1 VIAAP
6 IAATIIVS
14 TPMMT
19 IVPSRRLSL
28 RLCLRSCA
36 LSPFSTAR
44 FAGVVAIWV
53 TPILAL
59 RIGALPMREKS
70 ANPKDCN
77 GDESQRA
84 SDNSGKDGLTM
95 IARKQDHNAATFVA
109 SPFRLPW
116 LETDDEGTLDV
127 GARHG

>member
-1 VIAAP
+1 
-6 IAATIIVS
+6 
-14 TPMMT
+14 
-19 IVPSRRLSL
+19 
-28 RLCLRSCA
+28 
-36 LSPFSTAR
+36 
-44 FAGVVAIWV
+44 VVAIWV

-95 IARKQDHNAATFVA
+95 IAWKQDHNAATFVA